1 MFEMTEANV
10 DLVHK
15 NERKEKHG
23 EEEVL
28 ACDLNFKWETS
39 NGVLAM
45 FAPELRHSLYKKP
58 GDGQAELPG
67 TDDPDHLTA
76 LRFPAMAPIKW
87 MAGDLTGGLL
97 TFHTGVK
104 SLVKIDITR
113 LHKFKLE
120 PKEGGTVV
128 VYFQVQCRPNEQQS
142 GKLSKF
148 YTDGACTIT
157 VTPPPAPEDL
167 QPGDANG
174 AP

>member
-10 DLVHK
+10 ELVHK
-15 NERKEKHG
+15 VERKEKHW

-58 GDGQAELPG
+58 SDGQAELPG

-87 MAGDLTGGLL
+87 LAGDLTGGLL

-104 SLVKIDITR
+104 SMVKIDITR
-113 LHKFKLE
+113 LHKFKLD

-128 VYFQVQCRPNEQQS
+128 VYFQIQCRPNEQQS

-157 VTPPPAPEDL
+157 VTPPPAPGDL
-167 QPGDANG
+167 QQEDANG